1 MPRSKGNRIPMNTY
15 KVLIAEDEGL
25 IAMDIAAHL
34 EALGHTVVATVST
47 AMEAIEQAPNAQVVL
62 MDIRLDGPMDGIEA
76 ASKIRERY
84 RLPVV
89 FLTAQ
94 SDPST
99 LERAKLAAP
108 FGYIVKPLAHAALQ
122 PSIEIAMYKHQMEL
136 RLEESEAWM
145 RATLASAADAV
156 IVTDAQ
162 GQIRFLNPAA
172 EALVASG
179 ATDLSQILPEDPVP
193 LAILRD
199 APVPVHTQ
207 LAEQWVEGYATP
219 LKAAGAVIGGVLTL
233 RDVTARRRE
242 EQRLRQLEKADTAAR
257 LAAGVVDDFANLV
270 AVIRKHSDQLL
281 RQFADYTPVHS
292 AIEEIQQAASA
303 VEKITRRLTDLSAR
317 TPGHLQVLSLNSIL
331 RRMAKFIQ
339 SIAGGHIA
347 VSIRPC
353 ANVGKIYADVAHTE
367 ELITKL
373 VLHAVKSLAGGGQL
387 SIETSATGEHAS
399 LSVTPIGAVT
409 DFESVDLSL
418 MRYLAPDGSRLEA
431 FFLQWTEPERAAA
444 APHTLLLIEPR
455 QRIRA
460 RLHNVFEASG
470 FNLLE
475 ADDDDQ
481 ADTLLDLHE
490 VDLVIGGSAER
501 DAVQVLRLAPT
512 YTEQQ
517 ILEQVR
523 ALLDPPLTF
532 SAAS

>member
-1 MPRSKGNRIPMNTY
+1 MNTY

-34 EALGHTVVATVST
+34 EELGHTVVGTVST
-47 AMEAIEQAPNAQVVL
+47 AAEAIEQAPNAQVVL
-62 MDIRLDGPMDGIEA
+62 MDIRLDGPVDGIEA
-76 ASKIRERY
+76 ARKIRERF

-94 SDPST
+94 ADPST

-108 FGYIVKPLAHAALQ
+108 FGYILKPLVHAALQ
-122 PSIEIAMYKHQMEL
+122 PSLEIAMYKHQMEA

-172 EALVASG
+172 EALVARD
-179 ATDLSQILPEDPVP
+179 ATEVSQILGEDPLP
-193 LAILRD
+193 LAILQD
-199 APVPVHTQ
+199 APVAIHTQ

-219 LKAAGAVIGGVLTL
+219 LKASGTVIGGVLTL

-242 EQRLRQLEKADTAAR
+242 EQRMRQLEKADTAAR
-257 LAAGVVDDFANLV
+257 LAAGVADDFANLV

-281 RQFADYTPVHS
+281 RQFADYMPVHT

-303 VEKITRRLTDLSAR
+303 AEKIMQRLTDLGAR
-317 TPGHLQVLSLNSIL
+317 PPGHLEVLSLNSVL

-339 SIAGGHIA
+339 TIAGGQIA
-347 VSIRPC
+347 VSIRPGDH
-353 ANVGKIYADVAHTE
+353 VGKIFADSTHTE
-367 ELITKL
+367 ELIMKL

-387 SIETSATGEHAS
+387 SIETSAAGDHIS
-399 LSVTPIGAVT
+399 LAVTPRGVLT

-418 MRYLAPDGSRLEA
+418 VRYLALDGSRLEA
-431 FFLQWTEPERAAA
+431 FFVQWTEPEPAAA
-444 APHTLLLIEPR
+444 APYTLLLIEPR
-455 QRIRA
+455 ERIRE

-475 ADDDDQ
+475 ADDDTQ

-490 VDLVIGGSAER
+490 VDLVIGGCAER
-501 DAVQVLRLAPT
+501 DAVQVLRLTPA

>member
-1 MPRSKGNRIPMNTY
+1 MNTY

-34 EALGHTVVATVST
+34 EALGHTVVGTVST
-47 AMEAIEQAPNAQVVL
+47 AAEAIEQAPNAQVVL
-62 MDIRLDGPMDGIEA
+62 MDIRLDGPVDGIEA

-94 SDPST
+94 ADPST

-108 FGYIVKPLAHAALQ
+108 FGYIVKPLAPAALH
-122 PSIEIAMYKHQMEL
+122 PSIEIAMYKHQMEV
-136 RLEESEAWM
+136 RLEESEAWL
-145 RATLASAADAV
+145 RATLTSAADAV
-156 IVTDAQ
+156 IVTDPQ

-172 EALVASG
+172 EALVARG
-179 ATDLSQILPEDPVP
+179 ATEVSQILPEDPVP
-193 LAILRD
+193 LAILQD
-199 APVPVHTQ
+199 APVPIHTQ

-219 LKAAGAVIGGVLTL
+219 LKACGAVIGGVLTL
-233 RDVTARRRE
+233 RNVTARRRE
-242 EQRLRQLEKADTAAR
+242 EQRMRQLEKADTAAR
-257 LAAGVVDDFANLV
+257 LAAGVADDFANLV

-281 RQFADYTPVHS
+281 RQFADYTPVQT
-292 AIEEIQQAASA
+292 AIQEIQQAASA
-303 VEKITRRLTDLSAR
+303 AETITRRLTDLGAR
-317 TPGHLQVLSLNSIL
+317 PPGQLQVLSLNSIL
-331 RRMAKFIQ
+331 RRMSKFIR
-339 SIAGGHIA
+339 SIAGGSIA
-347 VSIRPC
+347 VSIRPG
-353 ANVGKIYADVAHTE
+353 ANVGKIYADAAHTE

-387 SIETSATGEHAS
+387 SIETSAAGEHAS
-399 LSVTPIGAVT
+399 FSLTPSGALT
-409 DFESVDLSL
+409 DFENVDLSL

-431 FFLQWTEPERAAA
+431 FFLQWTEPEPAAG
-444 APHTLLLIEPR
+444 APPTLLLIEPR
-455 QRIRA
+455 ERLRA

-475 ADDDDQ
+475 ADDDTQ
-481 ADTLLDLHE
+481 ADTLLDLHD
-490 VDLVIGGSAER
+490 VDLVIGGTVER
-501 DAVQVLRLAPT
+501 EAVQVLRLAPA

-532 SAAS
+532 SATG